1 MILHL
6 QCHILSLYW
15 SQYYNSDPSV
25 VFFVSFSFRMCAT
38 RGGFWHRWRSLVGST
53 GSTRP
58 SCECLSWPVKTRRRE
73 VLLIDQETWWATTHS
88 CMTQWKRIRQGFT
101 INLLFHHMQ
110 ACLHLHD
117 PVLLYLSN
125 FDLVCDAHV
134 GLWRQLHDRNTAV
147 MWCLPQGWDHY
158 CQHRKSGLCRDPWR
172 GRCSKLIS
180 GK

>member
-1 MILHL
+1 M
-6 QCHILSLYW
+6 YW
-15 SQYYNSDPSV
+15 SQYYHSDPSV
-25 VFFVSFSFRMCAT
+25 VFFVSFSFQMCAT

-58 SCECLSWPVKTRRRE
+58 SCECLSWRVKTRRRE

-88 CMTQWKRIRQGFT
+88 CMTQWKRIRQVFT
-101 INLLFHHMQ
+101 INLLFHRMSAPPWSCPFVSVQ
-110 ACLHLHD
+110 FWC
-117 PVLLYLSN
+117 
-125 FDLVCDAHV
+125 LVCDAHV

-147 MWCLPQGWDHY
+147 MWCLLQGWDHN
-158 CQHRKSGLCRDPWR
+158 CQHRKSGPWR